1 MIARMFA
8 GVGLALAMATPVLAQ
23 ALPALD
29 SARPISDPSE
39 ASRAEFGRINQSG
52 DVALYS
58 VKPAT
63 DVTVSVE
70 AVVPVRQSNQDFR
83 PAVAVFMPGSG
94 APPAQ
99 TPFPVPN
106 GYQVTV
112 IPPNTEV
119 ERPTVFEPRSIEK
132 FYHGTSQ
139 SISLPANQ
147 TTYFAVYAPGGG
159 TGDFVLGL
167 GSSAN
172 FENVSVDSL
181 IAQGL
186 ALKFGLAPGRHIPWP
201 DIIGLLLAI
210 LGLSAG
216 FASILA
222 GFLPRPSA
230 IHHKQR
236 FNRILIV
243 TGAAGLVLFYS
254 GLRILFRETGATGIG
269 SFFELLSII
278 LAVTIAWYALK
289 TWNEAP
295 EKISRFFLCIWATG
309 WILKTVLLVWYV
321 FLGR

>member
-1 MIARMFA
+1 MLTRTLA
-8 GVGLALAMATPVLAQ
+8 GIGLALVLATPVFAQ
-23 ALPALD
+23 TLPALD
-29 SARPISDPSE
+29 TARPISDPSE
-39 ASRAEFGRINQSG
+39 ASRAEFGRINQPG

-58 VKPAT
+58 VKPAK
-63 DVTVSVE
+63 DVSVDVE
-70 AVVPVRQSNQDFR
+70 VVVPVRQSNADFR
-83 PAVAVFMPGSG
+83 PAVAVLVPGSAPTPEG
-94 APPAQ
+94 APFPA
-99 TPFPVPN
+99 PA
-106 GYQVTV
+106 GYQLTV
-112 IPPNTEV
+112 IPPNTESP
-119 ERPTVFEPRSIEK
+119 RPTVFEPRSIEK
-132 FYHGTSQ
+132 FYHGTTQ

-147 TTYFAVYAPGGG
+147 TTYFVVYATGGA

-167 GSSAN
+167 GSAKN

-230 IHHKQR
+230 IHHKKR

-243 TGAAGLVLFYS
+243 TGAVGLVLFYS

-278 LAVTIAWYALK
+278 LAITIAWYAIK

-295 EKISRFFLCIWATG
+295 ERISRFFLTIWATG
-309 WILKTVLLVWYV
+309 WILKTILLVWYV